1 MGNAIK
7 AVKGFVV
14 DVGKFI
20 VKKGVSYMGNKIP
33 FVGGWIADK
42 INAKIGG
49 RFAKGGM
56 LGYEGVPDGF
66 KPTYI
71 SDIRSLKALIDA
83 FPEQAE
89 KYGITEDKI
98 NRWQAKYS
106 PDALDTGKTKV
117 GEEADSKEP
126 DVKIEKTIALKK
138 GGKMVMM
145 SKGGMSKCAKGGSV
159 GIKKT
164 IPWLEHVKAF
174 RATAKG
180 KAMSYSDA
188 LKSAKLTYKKM

>member
-20 VKKGVSYMGNKIP
+20 VKKGVSYMGGKVP

-42 INAKIGG
+42 INSKIGG

-56 LGYEGVPDGF
+56 IGYEGVPDGF
-66 KPTYI
+66 KPTVI
-71 SDIRSLKALIDA
+71 SDIEDLDALMLR
-83 FPEQAE
+83 FPELAK
-89 KYGITEDKI
+89 KYGLTRDKI

-106 PDALDTGKTKV
+106 PDALDTQKTSV
-117 GEEADSKEP
+117 GEGDDSKEP
-126 DVKIEKTIALKK
+126 DLIIDKTLALKK

-164 IPWLEHVKAF
+164 NPWLEHVKAF

-180 KAMSYSDA
+180 KAMTYSDA